1 MDNQEAFTQLI
12 DSSIHGNKCFIT
24 KELDGEI
31 DLFCLKD
38 RNIEEIHFSPG
49 KIMRIYNIP
58 KGTKKIVINDNLLEE
73 IPNLELRDLVHLEAN
88 NNNLKKVNLTDM
100 VNLVSLYL
108 KDNKINKIYGFPT
121 SLKILHIDGNGL
133 KELDLRQ
140 ADSCVDVVCKRNP
153 ELEKIIG
160 GKQMSDPY
168 FRIDK
173 DATAQIVLNGGGGAL
188 HGGASLRGGALHGGA
203 PKKTVLT
210 TIVDVK
216 DAVNQYYELKERYEK
231 HKHAVIRKIKNKDWS
246 KQKKIAEVKNAKFK
260 CVVCGEE
267 GGTRFWK
274 DENFLRAIC
283 GSRTKPCKL
292 DISILSSLTI
302 PDADIEESLQRVET
316 AKQEII
322 KLKMDNLFGY
332 IDEKTSV
339 YKFERNI
346 EIIKNQGNM
355 DLYLKNDVNESYY
368 NMQNNVEKTNFI
380 SKKMN
385 VVYSGLAEIRR
396 LLEEYE
402 KTGNNI
408 LIKEIAMKQVEL
420 RDILSLVRSM
430 KYPIHEMVNET
441 VYNFVD
447 DEGNFVDET
456 KASRV
461 EQHVLKQY
469 PYGFDDFLNPN
480 LELLEVKKFQL
491 S

>member
-1 MDNQEAFTQLI
+1 M
-12 DSSIHGNKCFIT
+12 
-24 KELDGEI
+24 
-31 DLFCLKD
+31 
-38 RNIEEIHFSPG
+38 
-49 KIMRIYNIP
+49 
-58 KGTKKIVINDNLLEE
+58 
-73 IPNLELRDLVHLEAN
+73 
-88 NNNLKKVNLTDM
+88 
-100 VNLVSLYL
+100 
-108 KDNKINKIYGFPT
+108 
-121 SLKILHIDGNGL
+121 
-133 KELDLRQ
+133 
-140 ADSCVDVVCKRNP
+140 
-153 ELEKIIG
+153 
-160 GKQMSDPY
+160 
-168 FRIDK
+168 
-173 DATAQIVLNGGGGAL
+173 
-188 HGGASLRGGALHGGA
+188 
-203 PKKTVLT
+203 
-210 TIVDVK
+210 
-216 DAVNQYYELKERYEK
+216 
-231 HKHAVIRKIKNKDWS
+231 
-246 KQKKIAEVKNAKFK
+246 
-260 CVVCGEE
+260 
-267 GGTRFWK
+267 
-274 DENFLRAIC
+274 
-283 GSRTKPCKL
+283 